1 MVKMKKERSGCQLRN
16 TRGHTY
22 SNEADKNNGIVI
34 SFLYFIFYFS
44 KHYYNGFSRS
54 INNP

>member
-1 MVKMKKERSGCQLRN
+1 MMVKMNKERSRYQLRN

-22 SNEADKNNGIVI
+22 SNEADKIMAYMI

-44 KHYYNGFSRS
+44 KHYNGFSRN